1 MYIFSFINIIIQNN
15 NITQNKFKKME
26 SSPNIQNKETEENE
40 DLRQAF
46 DLFDLKENGK
56 INPSEIKETMKQLG
70 FDTKNPTIF
79 KIIEDLDSEESKSNG
94 GISFPEFAE
103 IMKNRLG
110 DRNSKEGVRRI
121 FDLFVDDEN
130 AEYIPLESLKK
141 IAKELGERM
150 SEDDLKE
157 MIECATK
164 NEGKLFFDDFYYII
178 SKK

>member
-1 MYIFSFINIIIQNN
+1 MQNSENIEN
-15 NITQNKFKKME
+15 NI
-26 SSPNIQNKETEENE
+26 STEENE

-46 DLFDLKENGK
+46 DLFDIKENGK
-56 INPSEIKETMKQLG
+56 IDPSEIKETMRQLG
-70 FDTKNPTIF
+70 FDTKNPTIY
-79 KIIEDLDSEESKSNG
+79 KIIEDLDTEESKSNG
-94 GISFPEFAE
+94 GISFSEFSE
-103 IMKNRLG
+103 IMHKRLG
-110 DRNSKEGVRRI
+110 DRESKEGARRI

-141 IAKELGERM
+141 IAKELGEKM

-164 NEGKLFFDDFYYII
+164 NDGKLNFDDFYYII

>member
-1 MYIFSFINIIIQNN
+1 MKILSNKQNI
-15 NITQNKFKKME
+15 
-26 SSPNIQNKETEENE
+26 STEENE

-46 DLFDLKENGK
+46 DLFDIKENGK

-70 FDTKNPTIF
+70 FDTKNPTIY
-79 KIIEDLDSEESKSNG
+79 KIIEDLDTEESKSNG
-94 GISFPEFAE
+94 GISFSEFSE
-103 IMKNRLG
+103 IMNKRLG
-110 DRNSKEGVRRI
+110 DRESKEGARRI

-141 IAKELGERM
+141 IAKELGEKM

-164 NEGKLFFDDFYYII
+164 NDGKLNFDDFYYII